1 MGLSLSGE
9 GLERKGLRSLKDEL
23 TLPPDAFRL
32 KLHISPSLGLRSA
45 VGPAEFTLAS
55 PYSCT
60 SQFLHINLYL
70 SIYPSI
76 PLVPFLWRILT
87 TTVTGYSL
95 QKTCLV
101 WSAEPEREVCVVPAQ
116 DASVLSRSE
125 SRALQVHTPL
135 RGAKGRVYASLPVAR
150 GLVLVP
156 SLQESISL
164 MMPCEP
170 PAACRDAGNMTQ
182 TLPTFC
188 SESGLSR

>member
-9 GLERKGLRSLKDEL
+9 GLARKGLRSLKDEV

-101 WSAEPEREVCVVPAQ
+101 WSAEPEREVCVWSQHRMLLCFLDQRAGPSSAHPPEGSQ
-116 DASVLSRSE
+116 RPGLCISACGQGSGSSTISPGEHLSHDAL
-125 SRALQVHTPL
+125 
-135 RGAKGRVYASLPVAR
+135 
-150 GLVLVP
+150 
-156 SLQESISL
+156 
-164 MMPCEP
+164 
-170 PAACRDAGNMTQ
+170 
-182 TLPTFC
+182 
-188 SESGLSR
+188 